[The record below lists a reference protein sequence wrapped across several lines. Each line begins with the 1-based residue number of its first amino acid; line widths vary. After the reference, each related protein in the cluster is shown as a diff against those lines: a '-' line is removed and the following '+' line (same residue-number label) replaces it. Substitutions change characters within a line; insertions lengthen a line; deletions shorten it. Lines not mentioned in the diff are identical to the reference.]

1 MAELKVINIEQ
12 DFGRYPAGRYVA
24 DGPYSG
30 AAFRD
35 NVLIPA
41 LRSGVAK
48 VSVEFDGARG
58 YASSFL
64 EEAFGGL
71 VRAGFDANDLISR
84 LDLRSKDESLLVEV
98 KEYIREQAAA
108 KQAL

>member
-1 MAELKVINIEQ
+1 METKVINIEH
-12 DFGRYPAGRYVA
+12 DFGRYPAGRYVQ

-35 NVLIPA
+35 RHLIPA
-41 LRSGVAK
+41 LRSGADHV
-48 VSVEFDGARG
+48 VIEFDGARG

-71 VRAGFDANDLISR
+71 VRAGLDADDIFLR
-84 LDLRSKDESLLVEV
+84 LDLRSKDKSLIEEV
-98 KEYIREQAAA
+98 KEYIREQADTRAS
-108 KQAL
+108 